1 MGDLEIL
8 MAMEQIRQ
16 LKARYY
22 RFVDTKNW
30 PEFRGLF
37 TDDAT
42 LYFPESFGDP
52 LPIAEAYPMIVGV
65 LNDSI
70 SVHHGH
76 MPEIT
81 VHDAHSATA
90 IWAMEDQV
98 YLPGDPA
105 TGTPPA
111 TITGAGH
118 YHEQYRRVEG
128 QWRIASLKLTRLKHD
143 MLQQTTRAPI
153 LGV

>member
-52 LPIAEAYPMIVGV
+52 LPIAEAYPMIVSV
-65 LNDSI
+65 LKDSI
-70 SVHHGH
+70 SIHHGH

-81 VHDAHSATA
+81 VHDANSATA

-105 TGTPPA
+105 TGASRRRTCLGQPFHC
-111 TITGAGH
+111 AGNI
-118 YHEQYRRVEG
+118 RLS
-128 QWRIASLKLTRLKHD
+128 AST
-143 MLQQTTRAPI
+143 
-153 LGV
+153 LGRS